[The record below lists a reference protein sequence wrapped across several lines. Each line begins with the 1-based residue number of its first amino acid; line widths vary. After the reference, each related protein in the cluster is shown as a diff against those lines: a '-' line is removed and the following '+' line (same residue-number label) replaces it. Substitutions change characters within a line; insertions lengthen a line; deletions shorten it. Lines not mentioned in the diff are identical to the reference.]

1 MRRLRYR
8 RLSHRYVVAI
18 RQTAAWLLV
27 PRRGEIPG
35 FGFGRSHWRPDADV
49 CETAG
54 AIDVVVDLAGV
65 EEDAIDVQL
74 FDDALVVEGERHLP
88 ACEAGAVYLSAA
100 LLQGPF
106 RLELPLPVAVDPS
119 GVEARY
125 ERGLLRIKLRKQG
138 VAG

>member
-1 MRRLRYR
+1 MRYR

-18 RQTAAWLLV
+18 RQTAAWSLV
-27 PRRGEIPG
+27 PRRGEIM
-35 FGFGRSHWRPDADV
+35 GFGRAHWRPDADV

-74 FDDALVVEGERHLP
+74 FDDALVIEGERHLP

-106 RLELPLPVAVDPS
+106 RLELPLPAAVDPS
-119 GVEARY
+119 GVDARY